1 LTIFVLGVLLNLIG
15 SDFTELR
22 LPGVLQRIAM
32 VFMFCS
38 LLFIYS
44 SIKTQIWT
52 GILLL
57 LGYFIAMIVIPV
69 PEFGAGVLEPGSNLA
84 AWIDNKIIP
93 FHMYQG
99 TWDPEGLLS
108 TIPAVVTGISGMIA
122 GHLIVSNKN
131 INEKIILLFVGG
143 AFAIIAGEV
152 WSWSF
157 QLIKNLWTSSYV
169 LYTSGL
175 ASIAWAILIW
185 VMDIKKYINWG
196 KPAIV
201 FGSNAIIAYILLYI
215 IGIPLTYI
223 PISGNHGIQELYME
237 SLINIGLLPE
247 LISLSWAVIYTA
259 LCYIPV
265 LILYKK
271 RIFLKI

>member
-1 LTIFVLGVLLNLIG
+1 
-15 SDFTELR
+15 
-22 LPGVLQRIAM
+22 
-32 VFMFCS
+32 
-38 LLFIYS
+38 
-44 SIKTQIWT
+44 
-52 GILLL
+52 
-57 LGYFIAMIVIPV
+57 MIVIPV

-143 AFAIIAGEV
+143 AFRHNCWRSLEV
-152 WSWSF
+152 GLSP
-157 QLIKNLWTSSYV
+157 INKNLWTSSYV

-265 LILYKK
+265 LYISTKK
-271 RIFLKI
+271 EYFLKI

>member
-1 LTIFVLGVLLNLIG
+1 
-15 SDFTELR
+15 
-22 LPGVLQRIAM
+22 
-32 VFMFCS
+32 
-38 LLFIYS
+38 
-44 SIKTQIWT
+44 
-52 GILLL
+52 
-57 LGYFIAMIVIPV
+57 MIVIPV

-157 QLIKNLWTSSYV
+157 PINKNLWTSSYV

>member
-1 LTIFVLGVLLNLIG
+1 
-15 SDFTELR
+15 
-22 LPGVLQRIAM
+22 
-32 VFMFCS
+32 
-38 LLFIYS
+38 
-44 SIKTQIWT
+44 
-52 GILLL
+52 
-57 LGYFIAMIVIPV
+57 
-69 PEFGAGVLEPGSNLA
+69 
-84 AWIDNKIIP
+84 
-93 FHMYQG
+93 MYQG

-157 QLIKNLWTSSYV
+157 PINKNLWTSSYV